1 LKVGWIVFAA
11 AYLFLLGPGLAADK
25 VDLLG
30 VSIGMSF
37 DDVKKLAQ
45 AKDWSSLAKY
55 SVYRTKESQ
64 KITLQFSPALP
75 NQPLISMKLEFSTDE
90 PDDNVVAS
98 LSEQFGAPT
107 WQDSGYARWIL
118 RDGSEL
124 SLGKHRIGNTR
135 TLDMSNHMLLNASG
149 RATREQAADKNPMPK
164 F

>member
-1 LKVGWIVFAA
+1 V
-11 AYLFLLGPGLAADK
+11 GPGLAADK

-37 DDVKKLAQ
+37 DDVKKLRRRRLEFPCQ
-45 AKDWSSLAKY
+45 Y

-64 KITLQFSPALP
+64 KINTPVFHQPCQ

-107 WQDSGYARWIL
+107 WQDSGYARGFFATARVEPWKAQ
-118 RDGSEL
+118 DW
-124 SLGKHRIGNTR
+124 KHPHTR
-135 TLDMSNHMLLNASG
+135 Y
-149 RATREQAADKNPMPK
+149 E
-164 F
+164 